1 MTTNDTRNTLNYGD
15 SATIKTAQTNSDDT
29 RKIGYYF
36 VKLKDGKVTLAWWR
50 EDVKIWAFCE
60 HENVVEVLAPCDYEE
75 LQRLKEENKSLIK
88 EYQAKQ
94 IDLTN
99 LFNENE
105 QLRQLL
111 KECMEE
117 FQDFNNPS
125 YHTVE
130 NLFTRINAAIGE
142 SEE

>member
-1 MTTNDTRNTLNYGD
+1 MTDLTEKWKAGKLPDGNYFC
-15 SATIKTAQTNSDDT
+15 KTALGCTDVFNCKDNCFFTFAVEDQAF
-29 RKIGYYF
+29 Y
-36 VKLKDGKVTLAWWR
+36 VK
-50 EDVKIWAFCE
+50 
-60 HENVVEVLAPCDYEE
+60 EVLAPCDYEE

-130 NLFTRINAAIGE
+130 NLFTRINAVIGE